1 MTSKLGCGFVYD
13 MTVADKKT
21 GAVRAQYL
29 GEKNRVPL
37 EGLND
42 IAAAYLKGGAGP
54 GALYIGL
61 WSGARIPDGTE
72 TAANL
77 LTLVTEVTNYTQA
90 TRLPLV
96 LGPVAN
102 GTCSNEAS
110 LARFDILGSATVNGA
125 FLSTAQA
132 KGANTGKLLSFVRF
146 ANPRAVDE
154 TVYIEVLTGFQFI
167 SL

>member
-13 MTVADKKT
+13 LTVADKKT

-61 WSGARIPDGTE
+61 WSGARIPDGLDT
-72 TAANL
+72 
-77 LTLVTEVTNYTQA
+77 VV
-90 TRLPLV
+90 
-96 LGPVAN
+96 PVEDC
-102 GTCSNEAS
+102 TV
-110 LARFDILGSATVNGA
+110 LARDGEGRPTSIALSRISVAMIRA
-125 FLSTAQA
+125 SHSRPAASTACSRSST
-132 KGANTGKLLSFVRF
+132 K
-146 ANPRAVDE
+146 
-154 TVYIEVLTGFQFI
+154 
-167 SL
+167 